1 MRCSFVSGSFL
12 FPVSQSTCNR
22 DSNLPSDALM
32 LVFSCENK
40 LRNDRVKKEVS
51 RWLCLWRIFQLLF
64 LCMWISVSV
73 WDFEFCVYSFRVRPA
88 ARGPDELLVSKMR
101 KSFSSVCVFPWT
113 KRSGWLVGWLLFK
126 CVVVCGRFVVCWL
139 VCRHKC
145 AEFWLRKIR
154 SFAYID
160 MVGRECVYFFFY
172 QFLCFKGRLHEI
184 RFGV

>member
-1 MRCSFVSGSFL
+1 MC
-12 FPVSQSTCNR
+12 
-22 DSNLPSDALM
+22 
-32 LVFSCENK
+32 
-40 LRNDRVKKEVS
+40 LR
-51 RWLCLWRIFQLLF
+51 RIFQLLF

-160 MVGRECVYFFFY
+160 MVGRECVYFFFIN
-172 QFLCFKGRLHEI
+172 FFVLKEGFMKFGSVCSCSESAFAFEWNERVI
-184 RFGV
+184 RFFRLRAAPFSSIH